1 MIVGIK
7 ITMKKITYKLFFL
20 IALFIFMFF
29 LHPLSRYALSKEF
42 VWEKNYGGI
51 KADISAEVI
60 LSDEKNFFIVG
71 ETSSKGT
78 GNSDAWVLK
87 LDEEGNIL
95 WDKTY
100 GGEENDGAFSI
111 VEVED
116 HSYII
121 CGYTWSK
128 GKGKNDGWVFKID
141 QNGKVLWERTFG
153 DNSTDTL
160 FSIIKS
166 NDGKY
171 VAVGRTNSKG
181 AGTSDAWVLKLDEE
195 GNILWD
201 KTYGREEND
210 GAFSIVEVED
220 HSYIICGYTWS
231 KGNGKDDGWIFKIDR
246 NGKVLWERTFGKGD
260 RDRLYSLI
268 RDYDKGYVAV
278 GYTDRVFCSLCSEQG
293 YVWVIKIDKTGE
305 QIWENKFGGSAYDM
319 AYDLIQH
326 KEGGYAIVAK
336 TRDKLKET
344 SVAWLLKLDQKGNIE
359 DKIVING
366 DKDNYFKSI
375 IKSKD
380 EEYYIVTGDTWSKS
394 LGSSDIWL
402 MKLTK

>member
-1 MIVGIK
+1 
-7 ITMKKITYKLFFL
+7 MKKITHKLFFL
-20 IALFIFMFF
+20 ISLFMFMFF
-29 LHPLSRYALSKEF
+29 LHPLSGYALSKEF

-60 LSDEKNFFIVG
+60 LSDEKNFIIVG
-71 ETSSKGT
+71 ETHSKGA

-95 WDKTY
+95 WEKTY

-111 VEVED
+111 VETED
-116 HSYII
+116 HGYII

-141 QNGKVLWERTFG
+141 HNGKVLWERTFG

-166 NDGKY
+166 KDGEY
-171 VAVGRTNSKG
+171 AAIGRTNSKG
-181 AGTSDAWVLKLDEE
+181 AGNSDAWVLKLDEE
-195 GNILWD
+195 GNILWE
-201 KTYGREEND
+201 KTYGGEEND
-210 GAFSIVEVED
+210 GAFSIVETED
-220 HSYIICGYTWS
+220 HGYIICGYTWS
-231 KGNGKDDGWIFKIDR
+231 KGNGKDDGWVFKIDL
-246 NGKVLWERTFGKGD
+246 NGKVLWERTFGEGD

-268 RDYDKGYVAV
+268 GDYDKGYVAV
-278 GYTDRVFCSLCSEQG
+278 GYADRVFCSLCSEQG
-293 YVWVIKIDKTGE
+293 YVWVIKMDETGE
-305 QIWENKFGGSAYDM
+305 QIWEKKFGGSTYDM

-326 KEGGYAIVAK
+326 KEGGYVIVAK
-336 TRDKLKET
+336 TKDKSKET
-344 SVAWLLKLDQKGNIE
+344 SAAWLLKLDQKGNIL
-359 DKIVING
+359 DKIVNNG

-380 EEYYIVTGDTWSKS
+380 EEYYMVTGDTWYKS

>member
-1 MIVGIK
+1 
-7 ITMKKITYKLFFL
+7 MKKITYKLFFL
-20 IALFIFMFF
+20 ISLFMFIFF

-51 KADISAEVI
+51 QADISAEII
-60 LSDEKNFFIVG
+60 LSGEKNFIIVG
-71 ETSSKGT
+71 ETNSKGAGNNDAWILKLDEEGNILWDKT
-78 GNSDAWVLK
+78 YGGEKNDGAFSIVEAEDHSYIICGYTWSKGKGKDDGWVFKIDQNGKVLWERTFGDNSTDTLFSIIKSKDGDYVAVGRTNSKGPGNSDAWVLK
-87 LDEEGNIL
+87 LDEEGNVL

-128 GKGKNDGWVFKID
+128 GKGKDDGWVFKID
-141 QNGKVLWERTFG
+141 Q
-153 DNSTDTL
+153 
-160 FSIIKS
+160 
-166 NDGKY
+166 
-171 VAVGRTNSKG
+171 
-181 AGTSDAWVLKLDEE
+181 
-195 GNILWD
+195 
-201 KTYGREEND
+201 
-210 GAFSIVEVED
+210 
-220 HSYIICGYTWS
+220 
-231 KGNGKDDGWIFKIDR
+231 

-268 RDYDKGYVAV
+268 EDHDKGYVAV
-278 GYTDRVFCSLCSEQG
+278 GYADRVFCSLCSEQG
-293 YVWVIKIDKTGE
+293 YVWVIKMDETGE
-305 QIWENKFGGSAYDM
+305 QVWEKKFGGSTYDI

-326 KEGGYAIVAK
+326 KEGGYVIVAK
-336 TRDKLKET
+336 TKDKLKET

-359 DKIVING
+359 NKIVINRA
-366 DKDNYFKSI
+366 KDNYFKSI